1 MRPDIVSRISTDIST
16 LCLSGKHPNFN
27 GFNGIG
33 TVQFLSKQQ
42 SPAYNIQSRPLFI
55 QSDYEDHN
63 NSPYKNQYKGDPYKK
78 RADDEINDTILES
91 YFPIQAR
98 LDDDGDTQKIEEIS
112 TTEGT
117 GDVTDKNSRKM
128 L

>member
-1 MRPDIVSRISTDIST
+1 MVIT
-16 LCLSGKHPNFN
+16 H
-27 GFNGIG
+27 GF
-33 TVQFLSKQQ
+33 
-42 SPAYNIQSRPLFI
+42 R
-55 QSDYEDHN
+55 
-63 NSPYKNQYKGDPYKK
+63 
-78 RADDEINDTILES
+78 INDTILES